1 MRKTLSRHG
10 NSYALVLERSLM
22 ELLHITPETPLEIKT
37 DGTSLTIT
45 PQVTRRIQPDELA
58 AHALL
63 AETTYG
69 PVFEALSK

>member
-22 ELLHITPETPLEIKT
+22 ELLNITPETPLEVTT
-37 DGTSLTIT
+37 DGKSLTIT
-45 PQVTRRIQPDELA
+45 PQLTRRISPSELA

-63 AETTYG
+63 AEQNYAK
-69 PVFEALSK
+69 VFEVLAK

>member
-22 ELLHITPETPLEIKT
+22 ELLHITPETPLEIQT
-37 DGTSLTIT
+37 DGKSLTIT
-45 PQVTRRIQPDELA
+45 PQTLRQITPDELA

-63 AETTYG
+63 AETKYG
-69 PVFEALSK
+69 PAFEALSK